1 MNRSRDKV
9 RCALNHQN
17 AGSIPVDFGSTAV
30 TGIHCRI
37 VEALRNYY
45 GLAPR
50 PVKIVDAF
58 QMLGEIDAELAE
70 KIGVDCIGIGGPKDI
85 FDLDTTRMHEQTT
98 PWGQR
103 VLVPEA
109 MDLTPDMRG
118 DVYVYAGGDQNYP
131 PSAVMP
137 KGCYF
142 INAIERQQP
151 IEEDRLDPEDNVE
164 EFGLLTENDLAYY
177 CAEADKAYQT
187 GRAVVASFGGTALGD
202 VAFVPGMGLKQPKGI
217 RSVVE
222 WYMST
227 AMRQDYLHQVFEKE
241 IDIAIANYEK
251 LWAALGDKIDVV
263 LTCGTDFGSQESQFC
278 SIDTFRELWLPH
290 YRRMNDWIHQHT
302 TWKIF
307 KHSCGAIIPI
317 LPGLIEAGFDIINP
331 VQINAKDMDS
341 RRLKEEF
348 GSQLTFWGG
357 GVDTQKILPF
367 GTPDEIRRH
376 VMGQCE
382 ILGRDGGFVFNAVHN
397 VQANVPV
404 DNVVA
409 MFVRGE
415 KRSVSICGRSEN
427 E

>member
-263 LTCGTDFGSQESQFC
+263 LTCGIDFGSQESQFC

-409 MFVRGE
+409 MFDAL
-415 KRSVSICGRSEN
+415 KDIS
-427 E
+427 

>member
-348 GSQLTFWGG
+348 GSQLTLWGG

-409 MFVRGE
+409 MFDAL
-415 KRSVSICGRSEN
+415 KDIS
-427 E
+427 